1 VTESNT
7 PAITV
12 SESGDLVTVAINLVS
27 KTQSQSP
34 VIGIGLSGQ
43 TQTITIARPY

>member
-1 VTESNT
+1 VQESNT

-12 SESGDLVTVAINLVS
+12 SESGSTLLVEIKLVS
-27 KTQSQSP
+27 KTQSQTP
-34 VIGIGLSGQ
+34 VVGIGLSGQ